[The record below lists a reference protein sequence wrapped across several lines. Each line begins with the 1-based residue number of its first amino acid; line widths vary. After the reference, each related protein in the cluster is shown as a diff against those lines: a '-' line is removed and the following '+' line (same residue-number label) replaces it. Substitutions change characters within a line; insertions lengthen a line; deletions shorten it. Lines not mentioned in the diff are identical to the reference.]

1 MIKNW
6 FITGDA
12 HSKVAERL
20 HHIPDTLNPEET
32 AIIILGDAGFNFWL
46 NKTDT
51 KAKREAS
58 KYGYTIYCVRGNH
71 EERPEN
77 IAGYSLEHVE
87 GIVTGDVFTEKKY
100 PKLMF
105 ATEGLYGI
113 GGYRCFVT
121 NGAYSVDKYH
131 RLENG
136 GKWFE
141 DEQMSAA
148 TKMRILRFIE
158 TENSFDYILSHCAP
172 LKYEPIHLFLSF
184 IKQENVDKSME
195 KFLDIVL
202 DKVSFKTWFLGHYHS
217 DEWLN
222 SKTRLLYNDII
233 EIVKIDD

>member
-1 MIKNW
+1 MSRV
-6 FITGDA
+6 FITGDKHGNFKFLKKWCEKA
-12 HSKVAERL
+12 GTTKDDYL
-20 HHIPDTLNPEET
+20 
-32 AIIILGDAGFNFWL
+32 IILGDCGINYWL
-46 NKTDT
+46 T
-51 KAKREAS
+51 KKDKKLKHQIS
-58 KYGYTIYCVRGNH
+58 KCPITLICIHGNH
-71 EERPEN
+71 EARPASIGTYVKEFNYDIQCGVWYEKQFPN
-77 IAGYSLEHVE
+77 ILFPDDGEMILNNETYLIL
-87 GIVTGDVFTEKKY
+87 G
-100 PKLMF
+100 
-105 ATEGLYGI
+105 
-113 GGYRCFVT
+113 
-121 NGAYSVDKYH
+121 GAYSVDKYY
-131 RLENG
+131 RLEYG

-141 DEQMSAA
+141 DEQMSVA

-184 IKQENVDKSME
+184 IKQKNVDKSME